1 MLNSFYAINYSN
13 VINLN
18 ENKLKFGFNLK
29 QKNPSSIDERFLR
42 EVGDTKGFARTA
54 SHL

>member
-29 QKNPSSIDERFLR
+29 QKTLHRLM
-42 EVGDTKGFARTA
+42 KGF
-54 SHL
+54 

>member
-29 QKNPSSIDERFLR
+29 QKEAVSQLETVFLR
-42 EVGDTKGFARTA
+42 FSCIKE
-54 SHL
+54 L